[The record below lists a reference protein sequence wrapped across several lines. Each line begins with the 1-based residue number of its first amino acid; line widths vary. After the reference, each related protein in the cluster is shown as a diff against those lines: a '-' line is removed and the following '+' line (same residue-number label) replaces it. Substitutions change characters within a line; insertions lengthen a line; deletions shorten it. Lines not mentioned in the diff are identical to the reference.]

1 MDKVKDS
8 FILDQ
13 SKKTSNIDSII
24 QGERYRFTVLTER
37 LIRLEY
43 NANSKFT
50 DNLTASIRN
59 RNFVKPEFNII
70 DSSTTLEIKT
80 KYFHIVYEKEA
91 PLVGPKS
98 NPSMYFYAK
107 INNTDEVWYPNKK
120 DTENIKGNYR
130 SLNDNQNGETLFSR
144 SKYAVV
150 DESLSPIITANGY
163 FIFTDN
169 KTDIYL
175 FVYNND
181 FSLALQD
188 YLALTG
194 KASLIPK
201 YAFGNILLDN
211 RKVNSDSVIKTIEE
225 FKNKDIYLSSYILGD
240 FATDNTVFLFDKE
253 RFETP
258 KDLTS
263 KIHKMGIFIGL
274 KVNPSKGFNE
284 KELNYVELRK
294 YLSPDLNNIIP
305 CEGNDAK
312 FVDTYIKSLIR
323 PIKENGIDFIMNDY
337 EGDVYNMWGL
347 NHYTYLN
354 EARKE
359 STRAFIISKNSTISP
374 HLYPITYTGD
384 FISSFENLEKI
395 VERQNAYYANLSI
408 MQANLLNGSKNYINN
423 PNLYIRSLQYNVFSP
438 ANIIQFSDLKYN
450 ISKPWEYGGEY
461 LNLSKELFNLRQRLV
476 PFLYSE
482 YYNYT
487 NKGFLMFQPLYFSMP
502 DALKYKDY
510 KREYYL
516 ANTFLIAPIVKDFVK
531 STRYSKVDYFL
542 PKGNWY
548 NYFSSEF
555 YEGAKKYSS
564 YFRIDEYPVFVR
576 PGSVIVK
583 NNDLYPYSYTNPKNL
598 LIEFFP
604 GAGKSYVLYEDDGI
618 SQKYLEGNYMKT
630 QISYRNELKEYTID
644 IKPIDGKSGIIPE
657 FRNYTLV
664 FKNIKNPSL
673 VIVKT
678 MENTLPFNIKRVGKD
693 IIIDIKNIN
702 TLELVTI
709 KLKSDEVL
717 ENLYIHEDNISID
730 NFIND
735 LEVPNELK
743 DKVKEILLSND
754 NFTGLFKK
762 LELKKLGL
770 TNLMIDKILEL
781 KNDLK

>member
-1 MDKVKDS
+1 MDKIKNS

-13 SKKTSNIDSII
+13 SKKLSNIDSII
-24 QGERYRFTVLTER
+24 KGEKYRFTLLTER

-43 NANSKFT
+43 SENGKFT
-50 DNLTASIRN
+50 DNLTVSIRN
-59 RNFVKPEFNII
+59 REFPKPEFNII
-70 DSSTTLEIKT
+70 DTSTTLEIKT

-91 PLVGPKS
+91 PLVGPKN
-98 NPSMYFYAK
+98 NPSMYFYVK
-107 INNTDEVWYPNKK
+107 INDTDETWYPNKK
-120 DTENIKGNYR
+120 DKENIKGNYR
-130 SLNDNQNGETLFSR
+130 SLNDNLNGETLFSR
-144 SKYAVV
+144 NKYAVI
-150 DESLSPIITANGY
+150 DESLSPVIDENGY
-163 FIFTDN
+163 FSFYKN

-188 YLALTG
+188 YLRLTG

-201 YAFGNILLDN
+201 YSFGNILLDN
-211 RKVNSDSVIKTIEE
+211 RKVNSDIVIKTIEE
-225 FKNKDIYLSSYILGD
+225 FKNRDIYLSTYILGN
-240 FATDNTVFLFDKE
+240 FSKDNTVFLFDKE
-253 RFETP
+253 RFENP
-258 KDLTS
+258 KELA
-263 KIHKMGIFIGL
+263 KNIHKLGIFLGI
-274 KVNPSKGFNE
+274 KVNPKNGFNPE
-284 KELNYVELRK
+284 ELNYVELRK
-294 YLSPDLNNIIP
+294 FLSPDSNNVIP

-312 FVDTYIKSLIR
+312 FIDTYIKSLIR

-337 EGDVYNMWGL
+337 EGDIYSMWGL

-354 EARKE
+354 ESRKE

-384 FISSFENLEKI
+384 YLSSFEILEKI
-395 VERQNAYYANLSI
+395 IERQNSYYSTLGI
-408 MQANLLNGSKNYINN
+408 MQASFINGSNNYINN
-423 PNLYIRSLQYNVFSP
+423 PNLYIRSLQYSVFSP
-438 ANIIQFSDLKYN
+438 VNILQFSDLKYN
-450 ISKPWEYGGEY
+450 ISKPWDYGGEY
-461 LNLSKELFNLRQRLV
+461 LNLSRELLNLRQRLI
-476 PFLYSE
+476 PLLYSE
-482 YYNYT
+482 YYNYSH
-487 NKGFLMFQPLYFSMP
+487 KGFLMFQPLYFSMP
-502 DALKYKDY
+502 DALKYKEY

-516 ANTFLIAPIVKDFVK
+516 ANTFLIVPIVNDFIK
-531 STRYSKVDYFL
+531 STRYTKVDYFL

-548 NYFSSEF
+548 NYFNSEF

-604 GAGKSYVLYEDDGI
+604 GAGKTYMLYEDDGI
-618 SQKYLEGNYMKT
+618 TQKYLEGNYMKT

-644 IKPIDGKSGIIPE
+644 IKPIEGKSGVIPE

-678 MENTLPFNIKRVGKD
+678 MEKTLPFSIKRVGKD

-709 KLKSDEVL
+709 TLKNDDML
-717 ENLYIHEDNISID
+717 ENLYVHEDKVSID
-730 NFIND
+730 NFITD
-735 LEVPNELK
+735 LEIPNNLK
-743 DKVKEILLSND
+743 DKVKEILLSSD
-754 NFTGLFKK
+754 NFTGFFKK

-770 TNLMIDKILEL
+770 SNLMIDKILEL

>member
-1 MDKVKDS
+1 MDKIKNS

-13 SKKTSNIDSII
+13 SKKLSNIDSII
-24 QGERYRFTVLTER
+24 KGEKYRFTVLTER

-43 NANSKFT
+43 SESSKFT
-50 DNLTASIRN
+50 DNLTVSIRN
-59 RNFVKPEFNII
+59 REFPKPEFNII
-70 DSSTTLEIKT
+70 DTSTTLEIET

-91 PLVGPKS
+91 PLIGPS
-98 NPSMYFYAK
+98 NNPSMYFYVK

-120 DTENIKGNYR
+120 DNENIRGNYR
-130 SLNDNQNGETLFSR
+130 SLNDNLNGETLFSR
-144 SKYAVV
+144 NKYAVI
-150 DESLSPIITANGY
+150 DESLSPVIDENGY
-163 FIFTDN
+163 FNFVDS

-188 YLALTG
+188 YLTLTG

-201 YAFGNILLDN
+201 YSFGNILLDN
-211 RKVNSDSVIKTIEE
+211 RKINSENVIKTIEE
-225 FKNKDIYLSSYILGD
+225 FKNRDIYLSTYILD
-240 FATDNTVFLFDKE
+240 NFQKENTVFLFDKD
-253 RFETP
+253 RFENP
-258 KDLTS
+258 KELI
-263 KIHKMGIFIGL
+263 KNIHKMGVFLGI
-274 KVNPSKGFNE
+274 KVNPQNGFNE
-284 KELNYVELRK
+284 NELNYVELRK
-294 YLSPDLNNIIP
+294 FLSPDNNNLIP

-312 FVDTYIKSLIR
+312 FIDTYIKALIR

-337 EGDVYNMWGL
+337 EGDIYSMWGL

-359 STRAFIISKNSTISP
+359 STRGFIISKNSTISP

-384 FISSFENLEKI
+384 YVSSFENLEKI
-395 VERQNAYYANLSI
+395 VERQNAYYSNLSI
-408 MQANLLNGSKNYINN
+408 MQANLINGSSNYINN
-423 PNLYIRSLQYNVFSP
+423 PNLYIRSLQYNIFSP
-438 ANIIQFSDLKYN
+438 VSILEFSDLKYN

-461 LNLSKELFNLRQRLV
+461 LNLSKELLNLRQRLV

-482 YYNYT
+482 YYNYSH
-487 NKGFLMFQPLYFSMP
+487 KGFLMFQPLYFSMP
-502 DALKYKDY
+502 DALKYKEY
-510 KREYYL
+510 KKEYYL
-516 ANTFLIAPIVKDFVK
+516 ANTFLVVPIVKDFVK
-531 STRYSKVDYFL
+531 STRYTKVDYFL

-564 YFRIDEYPVFVR
+564 YFRIDEYPIFVR

-604 GAGKSYVLYEDDGI
+604 GAGKTYMLYEDDGI

-644 IKPIDGKSGIIPE
+644 IKPIEGKSGVIPE

-673 VIVKT
+673 VLVKT
-678 MENTLPFNIKRVGKD
+678 MEKTLPFSIKRVGKD

-709 KLKSDEVL
+709 KLKSEDML
-717 ENLYIHEDNISID
+717 ENLYMYEDNVNID
-730 NFIND
+730 NFIKD
-735 LEVPNELK
+735 LEVPNNLK
-743 DKVKEILLSND
+743 DKVKDILLSND
-754 NFTGLFKK
+754 NFTGFFKR

-770 TNLMIDKILEL
+770 SNVMIEKILEL
-781 KNDLK
+781 KKDLK

>member
-1 MDKVKDS
+1 MDKIKNS

-13 SKKTSNIDSII
+13 SKKLSNIDSII
-24 QGERYRFTVLTER
+24 KGEKYRFTVLTER

-43 NANSKFT
+43 SESSKFT
-50 DNLTASIRN
+50 DNLTVSIRN
-59 RNFVKPEFNII
+59 REFPKPEFNII
-70 DSSTTLEIKT
+70 DTSTTLEIET

-91 PLVGPKS
+91 PLIGPS
-98 NPSMYFYAK
+98 NNPSMYFYAK

-120 DTENIKGNYR
+120 DNENIRGNYR
-130 SLNDNQNGETLFSR
+130 SLNDNLNGETLFSR
-144 SKYAVV
+144 NKYAVI
-150 DESLSPIITANGY
+150 DESLSPVIDENGY
-163 FIFTDN
+163 FNFVDS

-188 YLALTG
+188 YLTLTG

-201 YAFGNILLDN
+201 YSFGNILLDN
-211 RKVNSDSVIKTIEE
+211 RKINSENVIKTIEE
-225 FKNKDIYLSSYILGD
+225 FKNIDIYLSTYILGN
-240 FATDNTVFLFDKE
+240 FQKENTVFLFDKD
-253 RFETP
+253 RFENP
-258 KDLTS
+258 KELI
-263 KIHKMGIFIGL
+263 KNIHKMGVFLGI
-274 KVNPSKGFNE
+274 KVNPQNGFNE

-294 YLSPDLNNIIP
+294 FLSPDNNNLIP

-312 FVDTYIKSLIR
+312 FIDTYIKALIR

-337 EGDVYNMWGL
+337 EGDIYSMWGL

-359 STRAFIISKNSTISP
+359 STRGFIISKNSTISP

-384 FISSFENLEKI
+384 YVSSFENLEKI
-395 VERQNAYYANLSI
+395 VERQNAYYSNLSI
-408 MQANLLNGSKNYINN
+408 MQANLINGSSNYINN
-423 PNLYIRSLQYNVFSP
+423 PNLYIRSLQYNIFSP
-438 ANIIQFSDLKYN
+438 VSILEFSDLKYN

-461 LNLSKELFNLRQRLV
+461 LNLSKELLNLRQRLV

-482 YYNYT
+482 YYNYSH
-487 NKGFLMFQPLYFSMP
+487 KGFLMFQPLYFSMP
-502 DALKYKDY
+502 DALKYKEY
-510 KREYYL
+510 KKEYYL
-516 ANTFLIAPIVKDFVK
+516 ANTFLVVPIVKDFVK
-531 STRYSKVDYFL
+531 STRYTKVDYFL

-564 YFRIDEYPVFVR
+564 YFRIDEYPIFVR

-604 GAGKSYVLYEDDGI
+604 GAGKTYMLYEDDGI

-644 IKPIDGKSGIIPE
+644 IKPIEGKSGVIPE
-657 FRNYTLV
+657 LRNYTLV

-673 VIVKT
+673 VLVKT
-678 MENTLPFNIKRVGKD
+678 MEKTLPFSIKRVGKD

-709 KLKSDEVL
+709 KLKSEDML
-717 ENLYIHEDNISID
+717 ENLYMYEDNVNID
-730 NFIND
+730 NFIKD
-735 LEVPNELK
+735 LEVPNNLK
-743 DKVKEILLSND
+743 DKVKDILLSND
-754 NFTGLFKK
+754 NFTGFFKR

-770 TNLMIDKILEL
+770 SNVMIEKILEL
-781 KNDLK
+781 KKDLK

>member
-1 MDKVKDS
+1 MDKIKNS

-13 SKKTSNIDSII
+13 SKKLSNIDSII
-24 QGERYRFTVLTER
+24 KGEKYRFTVLTER

-43 NANSKFT
+43 SESSKFT
-50 DNLTASIRN
+50 DNLTVSIRN
-59 RNFVKPEFNII
+59 REFPKPEFNII
-70 DSSTTLEIKT
+70 DTSTTLEIET

-91 PLVGPKS
+91 PLIGPS
-98 NPSMYFYAK
+98 NNPSMYFYVK

-120 DTENIKGNYR
+120 DNENIRGNYR
-130 SLNDNQNGETLFSR
+130 SLNDNLNGETLFSR
-144 SKYAVV
+144 NKYAVI
-150 DESLSPIITANGY
+150 DESLSPVIDENGY
-163 FIFTDN
+163 FNFVDS

-188 YLALTG
+188 YLTLTG

-201 YAFGNILLDN
+201 YSFGNILLDN
-211 RKVNSDSVIKTIEE
+211 RKINSENVIKTIEE
-225 FKNKDIYLSSYILGD
+225 FKNIDIYLSTYILGN
-240 FATDNTVFLFDKE
+240 FQKENTVFLFDKD
-253 RFETP
+253 RFENP
-258 KDLTS
+258 KELI
-263 KIHKMGIFIGL
+263 KNIHKMGVFLGI
-274 KVNPSKGFNE
+274 KVNPQNGFNE

-294 YLSPDLNNIIP
+294 FLSPDNNNLIP

-312 FVDTYIKSLIR
+312 FIDTYIKALIR

-337 EGDVYNMWGL
+337 EGDIYSMWGL

-359 STRAFIISKNSTISP
+359 STRGFIISKNSTISP

-384 FISSFENLEKI
+384 YVSSFENLEKI
-395 VERQNAYYANLSI
+395 VERQNAYYSNLSI
-408 MQANLLNGSKNYINN
+408 MQANLINGSSNYINN
-423 PNLYIRSLQYNVFSP
+423 PNLYIRSLQYNIFSP
-438 ANIIQFSDLKYN
+438 VSILEFSDLKYN

-461 LNLSKELFNLRQRLV
+461 LNLSKELLNLRQRLV

-482 YYNYT
+482 YYNYSH
-487 NKGFLMFQPLYFSMP
+487 KGFLMFQPLYFSMP
-502 DALKYKDY
+502 DALKYKEY
-510 KREYYL
+510 KKEYYL
-516 ANTFLIAPIVKDFVK
+516 ANTFLVVPIVKDFVK
-531 STRYSKVDYFL
+531 STRYTKVDYFL

-564 YFRIDEYPVFVR
+564 YFRIDEYPIFVR

-604 GAGKSYVLYEDDGI
+604 GAGKTYMLYEDDGI

-644 IKPIDGKSGIIPE
+644 IKPIEGKSGVIPE

-673 VIVKT
+673 VLVKT
-678 MENTLPFNIKRVGKD
+678 MEKTLPFSIKRVGKD

-709 KLKSDEVL
+709 KLKSEDML
-717 ENLYIHEDNISID
+717 ENLYMYEDNVNID
-730 NFIND
+730 NFIKD
-735 LEVPNELK
+735 LEVPNNLK
-743 DKVKEILLSND
+743 DKVKDILLSND
-754 NFTGLFKK
+754 NFTGFFKR

-770 TNLMIDKILEL
+770 SNVMIEKILEL
-781 KNDLK
+781 KKDLK

>member
-1 MDKVKDS
+1 MDKIKNS
-8 FILDQ
+8 FILNQ
-13 SKKTSNIDSII
+13 SKKLSNIDSII
-24 QGERYRFTVLTER
+24 KGEKYRFTVLTER

-43 NANSKFT
+43 SEFSKFT
-50 DNLTASIRN
+50 DNLTVSIRN
-59 RNFVKPEFNII
+59 REFPKPEFNII
-70 DSSTTLEIKT
+70 DTSTTLEIET

-91 PLVGPKS
+91 PLIGPS
-98 NPSMYFYAK
+98 NNPSMYFYAK

-120 DTENIKGNYR
+120 DNENIRGNYR
-130 SLNDNQNGETLFSR
+130 SLNDNLNGETLFSR
-144 SKYAVV
+144 NKYAVI
-150 DESLSPIITANGY
+150 DESLSPVIDENGY
-163 FIFTDN
+163 FNFVDN

-188 YLALTG
+188 YLTLTG

-201 YAFGNILLDN
+201 YSFGNILVDN
-211 RKVNSDSVIKTIEE
+211 RKINSENVIKTIEE
-225 FKNKDIYLSSYILGD
+225 FKNRDIYLSTYILGD
-240 FATDNTVFLFDKE
+240 FQKENTVFLFDKD
-253 RFETP
+253 RFENP
-258 KDLTS
+258 KELT
-263 KIHKMGIFIGL
+263 KNIHKMGIFLGI
-274 KVNPSKGFNE
+274 KVNPQNGFNE
-284 KELNYVELRK
+284 NELNYVELRK
-294 YLSPDLNNIIP
+294 FLSPDNNNLIP

-312 FVDTYIKSLIR
+312 FIDTYIKALIR

-337 EGDVYNMWGL
+337 EGDIYSMWGL

-359 STRAFIISKNSTISP
+359 STRGFIISKNSTISP

-384 FISSFENLEKI
+384 YVSSFENLEKI
-395 VERQNAYYANLSI
+395 VERQNAYYSNLSI
-408 MQANLLNGSKNYINN
+408 MQANLINGSSNYINN
-423 PNLYIRSLQYNVFSP
+423 PNLYIRSLQYNIFSP
-438 ANIIQFSDLKYN
+438 VSILEFSDLKYN

-461 LNLSKELFNLRQRLV
+461 LNLSKELLNLRQRLV

-482 YYNYT
+482 YYNYSH
-487 NKGFLMFQPLYFSMP
+487 KGFLMFQPLYFSMP
-502 DALKYKDY
+502 DALKYKEY
-510 KREYYL
+510 KKEYYL
-516 ANTFLIAPIVKDFVK
+516 ANTFLVVPIVKDFVR
-531 STRYSKVDYFL
+531 STRYTKVDYFL

-564 YFRIDEYPVFVR
+564 YFRIDEYPIFVR

-604 GAGKSYVLYEDDGI
+604 GAGKTYMLYEDDGI

-644 IKPIDGKSGIIPE
+644 IKPIEGKSGVIPE

-673 VIVKT
+673 VLVKT
-678 MENTLPFNIKRVGKD
+678 MEKTLPFSIKRVGKD

-709 KLKSDEVL
+709 KLKSEDML
-717 ENLYIHEDNISID
+717 ENLYMYEDNVNID
-730 NFIND
+730 NFIKD
-735 LEVPNELK
+735 LEVPNNLK
-743 DKVKEILLSND
+743 DKVKDILLSND
-754 NFTGLFKK
+754 SFTGFFKR

-770 TNLMIDKILEL
+770 SNVMIEKILEL
-781 KNDLK
+781 KKDLK

>member
-1 MDKVKDS
+1 MDKIKNS

-13 SKKTSNIDSII
+13 SKKLSNIDSII
-24 QGERYRFTVLTER
+24 KGEKYRFTLLTER

-43 NANSKFT
+43 SENGKFT
-50 DNLTASIRN
+50 DNLTVSIRN
-59 RNFVKPEFNII
+59 REFPKPEFNII
-70 DSSTTLEIKT
+70 DTSTTLEIKT
-80 KYFHIVYEKEA
+80 KYLHIVYEKEA
-91 PLVGPKS
+91 PLIGPS
-98 NPSMYFYAK
+98 NNPSMYFYAK

-120 DTENIKGNYR
+120 DNENIRGNYR
-130 SLNDNQNGETLFSR
+130 SLNDNLNGETLFSR
-144 SKYAVV
+144 NKYAVI
-150 DESLSPIITANGY
+150 DESLSPVIDENGY
-163 FIFTDN
+163 FSFYKN

-188 YLALTG
+188 YLTLTG

-201 YAFGNILLDN
+201 YSFGNILLDN
-211 RKVNSDSVIKTIEE
+211 RKINSENVIKTIEE
-225 FKNKDIYLSSYILGD
+225 FKNRDIYLSTYILGN
-240 FATDNTVFLFDKE
+240 FSKDNTVFLFDKE
-253 RFETP
+253 RFENP
-258 KDLTS
+258 KELA
-263 KIHKMGIFIGL
+263 KNIHKLGIFLGI
-274 KVNPSKGFNE
+274 KVNPKNGFNTE
-284 KELNYVELRK
+284 ELNYVELRK
-294 YLSPDLNNIIP
+294 FLSPDNNNLIP

-312 FVDTYIKSLIR
+312 FIDTYIKALIR

-337 EGDVYNMWGL
+337 EGDIYSMWGL

-359 STRAFIISKNSTISP
+359 STRGFIISKNSTISP

-384 FISSFENLEKI
+384 YISSFEILEKI
-395 VERQNAYYANLSI
+395 VERQNAYYSNLSI
-408 MQANLLNGSKNYINN
+408 MQANLINGSSNYINN
-423 PNLYIRSLQYNVFSP
+423 PNLYIRSLQYNIFSP
-438 ANIIQFSDLKYN
+438 VSILEFSDLKYN
-450 ISKPWEYGGEY
+450 VSKPWEYGGEY
-461 LNLSKELFNLRQRLV
+461 LNLSKELLNLRQRLV

-482 YYNYT
+482 YYNYSH
-487 NKGFLMFQPLYFSMP
+487 KGFLMFQPLYFSMP
-502 DALKYKDY
+502 DALKYKEY

-516 ANTFLIAPIVKDFVK
+516 ANTFLIAPIVNDFIK
-531 STRYSKVDYFL
+531 STRYTKVDYFL

-548 NYFSSEF
+548 NYFNSEF

-583 NNDLYPYSYTNPKNL
+583 NNDLYPYSYNNPKNL

-604 GAGKSYVLYEDDGI
+604 GAGKTYMLYEDDGI
-618 SQKYLEGNYMKT
+618 TQKYLEGNYMKT

-644 IKPIDGKSGIIPE
+644 IKPIEGKSGVIPE
-657 FRNYTLV
+657 LRNYTLV

-673 VIVKT
+673 VLVKT
-678 MENTLPFNIKRVGKD
+678 MDKTLPFSIKRVGKD

-709 KLKSDEVL
+709 TLKNDNML
-717 ENLYIHEDNISID
+717 ENLYVHEDKVSID
-730 NFIND
+730 NFITD
-735 LEVPNELK
+735 LEIPNNLK
-743 DKVKEILLSND
+743 DKVKEILLSSD
-754 NFTGLFKK
+754 NFTGFFKK

-770 TNLMIDKILEL
+770 SNLMIDKILEL

>member
-1 MDKVKDS
+1 MDKIKNS

-13 SKKTSNIDSII
+13 SKKLSNIDSII
-24 QGERYRFTVLTER
+24 KGEKYRFTVLTER

-43 NANSKFT
+43 SESSKFT
-50 DNLTASIRN
+50 DNLTVSIRN
-59 RNFVKPEFNII
+59 REFPKPEFNII
-70 DSSTTLEIKT
+70 DTSTTLEIET

-91 PLVGPKS
+91 PLIGPS
-98 NPSMYFYAK
+98 NNPSMYFYAK

-120 DTENIKGNYR
+120 DNENIRGNYR
-130 SLNDNQNGETLFSR
+130 SLNDNLNGETLFSR
-144 SKYAVV
+144 NKYAVI
-150 DESLSPIITANGY
+150 DESLSPVIDENGY
-163 FIFTDN
+163 FNFVDS

-188 YLALTG
+188 YLTLTG

-201 YAFGNILLDN
+201 YSFGNILLDN
-211 RKVNSDSVIKTIEE
+211 RKINSENVIKTIEE
-225 FKNKDIYLSSYILGD
+225 FKNRDIYLSTYILGN
-240 FATDNTVFLFDKE
+240 FQKENTVFLFDKD
-253 RFETP
+253 RFENP
-258 KDLTS
+258 KELI
-263 KIHKMGIFIGL
+263 KNIHKMGVFLGI
-274 KVNPSKGFNE
+274 KVNPQNGFNE
-284 KELNYVELRK
+284 NELNYVELRK
-294 YLSPDLNNIIP
+294 FLSPDNNNLIP

-312 FVDTYIKSLIR
+312 FIDTYIKALIR

-337 EGDVYNMWGL
+337 EGDIYSMWGL

-359 STRAFIISKNSTISP
+359 STRGFIISKNSTISP

-384 FISSFENLEKI
+384 YVSSFENLEKI
-395 VERQNAYYANLSI
+395 VERQNAYYSNLSI
-408 MQANLLNGSKNYINN
+408 MQANLINGSSNYINN
-423 PNLYIRSLQYNVFSP
+423 PNLYIRSLQYNIFSP
-438 ANIIQFSDLKYN
+438 VSILEFSDLKYN

-461 LNLSKELFNLRQRLV
+461 LNLSKELLNLRQRLV

-482 YYNYT
+482 YYNYSH
-487 NKGFLMFQPLYFSMP
+487 KGFLMFQPLYFSMP
-502 DALKYKDY
+502 DALKYKEY
-510 KREYYL
+510 KKEYYL
-516 ANTFLIAPIVKDFVK
+516 ANTFLVVPIVKDFVK
-531 STRYSKVDYFL
+531 STRYTKVDYFL

-548 NYFSSEF
+548 NYFSSKF

-564 YFRIDEYPVFVR
+564 YFRIDEYPIFVR

-604 GAGKSYVLYEDDGI
+604 GAGKTYMLYEDDGI

-644 IKPIDGKSGIIPE
+644 IKPIEGKSGVIPE

-673 VIVKT
+673 VLVKT
-678 MENTLPFNIKRVGKD
+678 MEKTLPFSIKRVGKD

-709 KLKSDEVL
+709 KLKSEDML
-717 ENLYIHEDNISID
+717 ENLYMYEDNVNID
-730 NFIND
+730 NFIKD
-735 LEVPNELK
+735 LEVPNNLK
-743 DKVKEILLSND
+743 DKVKDILLSND
-754 NFTGLFKK
+754 SFTGFFKR

-770 TNLMIDKILEL
+770 SNVMIEKILEL
-781 KNDLK
+781 KKDLK